1 MSTKPLVWKIIGAGI
16 ILLVALILGFCM
28 SNLAEAATD
37 VTLAWDSNTESDMS
51 HYKMYRS
58 DDGGTSWIMV
68 GNIPHIGTGEET
80 FLDAA
85 VPDGSYNWRVT
96 AVDLTGLESGPSNV
110 VGETLE
116 SQPPAP
122 PTGLWVKIKQIVAMI
137 INWIINWFA

>member
-1 MSTKPLVWKIIGAGI
+1 MSTKPMVWKVLLAGLAMLA
-16 ILLVALILGFCM
+16 ILALGTCM
-28 SNLAEAATD
+28 AFANTD

-58 DDGGTSWIMV
+58 DDGGISWIMV
-68 GNIPHIGTGEET
+68 GQIPHIGTGEET
-80 FLDAA
+80 FMDEN
-85 VPDGSYNWRVT
+85 VPDGSYKWRVT

-122 PTGLWVKIKQIVAMI
+122 PTGLWVKIKQIIA
-137 INWIINWFA
+137 WLLGWLGQWFA

>member
-1 MSTKPLVWKIIGAGI
+1 MDTKPLVVK
-16 ILLVALILGFCM
+16 ILLTAVVFLAALGIGMCVATA
-28 SNLAEAATD
+28 NAATD
-37 VTLAWDSNTESDMS
+37 VTLAWDSNSESDMS

-58 DDGGTSWIMV
+58 DDGGISWIMV
-68 GNIPHIGTGEET
+68 GQIPHVGTGEEI
-80 FLDAA
+80 FLDVA